1 MRSPACRSRRLLSWA
16 LAFALAAAFAAAMAG
31 DARAEGPPL
40 AVSQWHDSGAW
51 DPMVVCGEAGA
62 SLTGTAEEFCGWYES
77 CAGNPDRDG
86 FCDHQIDA
94 RDLVRCQIGDLWDS
108 ACEDQRTELEP
119 ACVTSAI
126 PDRLSPEHWICS
138 GLFWAFES
146 HYDGRWEE
154 HGCDAMVDSATRP
167 EGLSQDAVDLC
178 RSYGALR
185 VCDVASSNL
194 PTCEGWSDG
203 FLLHGDDAAHGCSA
217 AYDSAEVGVRCRSEN
232 EERWAEMSCAGY
244 VADGVEPPLAWD
256 PAAEDHAF
264 CQRYG
269 AQRYEDFCPTT
280 PEDAVK
286 PEGIDDFC
294 DRWPDLPGEW
304 HSTDGSTDD
313 EEPPSDAEEDADEE
327 EAQEEELP
335 QGAPDVLVALGATSP
350 FCNRPDLLSEESRA
364 ACESAGAIAHRHP
377 LAHYGLDVHFTTLDG
392 EDEPHL
398 DLPAIAGSVLQ
409 TLGGFVWMLIVYLLK
424 AVLLLLEWA
433 FEVPLIRG
441 CAEGTGTAESCVDA
455 MPGVSEAL
463 LNLHQ
468 NVLGT
473 PWMLAAISAA
483 GLWGLWNGLVRMRF
497 AATLAGLAATVL
509 LMALALAIINRPAE
523 TVGWAAKLS
532 SDASLGVLNATGRFG
547 ADNPTGSFAE
557 AQQGLFD
564 AIVTR
569 PWCALQFG
577 DVKWCMEERDGT
589 GASVADVWLSFE
601 PGGVERENLYLLAK
615 GEEVDDG
622 AWGDTK
628 SYFKAAGEL
637 FGNFALLATCDYDAG
652 ECQASDDWD
661 QAEQMAAVQGQLKE
675 VIGDTGI
682 SEEKVRLQEA
692 GGTLTRLG
700 LIGMVALTQIG
711 AILVLLWIAM
721 RLATASVM
729 VLLLLLLAPVWLL
742 APALGDTGRS
752 AFLTYLKRLAT
763 AVAAKLLFAL
773 ILTVVLLMSDV
784 IATLDLAWFPIWL
797 LQLAFWWS
805 LLLKRQTLMAYAGFD
820 LEAAAAGS
828 DGGRGGGGM
837 RGLGLMQAYFG
848 YRAIRDLGGDLKSVV
863 TAPARAIRRGQ
874 DAADRA
880 QTSALKDRFGRQAGD
895 RARAGLGS
903 ARNVRAHDLQR
914 RLPGLEGRV
923 EQARAAREA
932 AEQALQPPQGMRDRV
947 SDATAARGR
956 AEGRVQAA
964 DRDLDRA
971 NLLYDGSDKAQ
982 DRLAA
987 AELEHDTALQQ
998 RDAAVR
1004 EQQTARSALDAFQPD
1019 QDDVRH
1025 AQELRT
1031 DERNAEQELRSVNG
1045 DIHRLN
1051 NAPAD
1056 FSDRER
1062 SDWVTNRRAAI
1073 ESGAD
1078 AAADEQLIAAGID
1091 PHHYRNAAPDAQA
1104 QLYERSAQAMEED
1117 RRLFNRLEAESL
1129 PADVQRREA
1138 AAARGDRNYVD
1149 DLLRHG
1155 QDEREADRQDES
1167 RRRNRKLL

>member
-1 MRSPACRSRRLLSWA
+1 MRSPAWPTKRLLTWA
-16 LAFALAAAFAAAMAG
+16 LALALAAAFTAVAAG
-31 DARAEGPPL
+31 DARADGPPL
-40 AVSQWHDSGAW
+40 PLSQWHDSEAW
-51 DPMVVCGEAGA
+51 DPMVVCGEAGD
-62 SLTGTAEEFCGWYES
+62 SLTGTAKEFCGWYES

-94 RDLVRCQIGDLWDS
+94 RFLVLCQIGERWDS
-108 ACEDQRTELEP
+108 ACEDVRTELE
-119 ACVTSAI
+119 ATCVTSTI
-126 PDRLSPEHWICS
+126 PAAESPEHWICS

-154 HGCDAMVDSATRP
+154 DGCAAMVDRATRP
-167 EGLSQDAVDLC
+167 DGLSQDAVDLC
-178 RSYGALR
+178 RSYGAL
-185 VCDVASSNL
+185 VACAAASD
-194 PTCEGWSDG
+194 CEGWSDG
-203 FLLHGDDAAHGCSA
+203 FLLQGDDAAAGCTA
-217 AYDSAEVGVRCRSEN
+217 EYDDLADGVRCRDAN
-232 EERWAEMSCAGY
+232 EDRWAEMSCASY
-244 VADGVEPPLAWD
+244 IADAADPPLAWD
-256 PAAEDHAF
+256 PGAEDHAF

-269 AQRYEDFCPTT
+269 AQRYEDFCPTS

-294 DRWPDLPGEW
+294 QRWPGLPAQW
-304 HSTDGSTDD
+304 HATDGSADENPSGD
-313 EEPPSDAEEDADEE
+313 EEAPADAEEEAEEE
-327 EAQEEELP
+327 EAP

-350 FCNRPDLLSEESRA
+350 FCNRPDLLSDASRD
-364 ACESAGAIAHRHP
+364 ACDTAGAIAHRYP
-377 LAHYGLDVHFTTLDG
+377 LAHYGLDIHFTTLDG
-392 EDEPHL
+392 QDTPHL

-409 TLGGFVWMLIVYLLK
+409 TLGGFIWMLIVYLLK
-424 AVLLLLEWA
+424 MVLLLLEWA

-441 CAEGTGTAESCVDA
+441 CTEGADTSGACVDA
-455 MPGVSEAL
+455 MPAVSDAL
-463 LNLHQ
+463 LNLHE

-564 AIVTR
+564 ALVTR

-589 GASVADVWLSFE
+589 GASVADVWLAFE
-601 PGGVERENLYLLAK
+601 PGGVERANLYNLAK

-628 SYFKAAGEL
+628 SWFRAAGEFTL
-637 FGNFALLATCDYDAG
+637 GFLQLDECDFDAG
-652 ECQASDDWD
+652 ECQASDDWE
-661 QAEQMAAVQGQLKE
+661 QAEEMAAVQDALKT

-692 GGTLTRLG
+692 GGTLTRLA
-700 LIGMVALTQIG
+700 LIGLVGLTQI
-711 AILVLLWIAM
+711 AAFLVLLWIAI
-721 RLATASVM
+721 RLATAAVM
-729 VLLLLLLAPVWLL
+729 VLVLLMLAPVWLL

-784 IATLDLAWFPIWL
+784 IATLELAWFPIWL

-805 LLLKRQTLMAYAGFD
+805 LLLKRRTLMAYAGFD
-820 LEAAAAGS
+820 LERAAAGS
-828 DGGRGGGGM
+828 GADGGGSGSRGF
-837 RGLGLMQAYFG
+837 GLMQAYFG
-848 YRAIRDLGGDLKSVV
+848 YRAIRDFGGDLKSVV

-874 DAADRA
+874 DGADRA
-880 QTSALKDRFGRQAGD
+880 QQSALRDRFGRQAGD

-914 RLPGLEGRV
+914 RRAGLEGRV
-923 EQARAAREA
+923 EQATDARRA
-932 AEQALQPPQGMRDRV
+932 AEQALQPPQHLRDAV
-947 SDATAARGR
+947 SDATSQRNAAAARLR
-956 AEGRVQAA
+956 ATDRA
-964 DRDLDRA
+964 RDLARIDHDAEPGDQRA
-971 NLLYDGSDKAQ
+971 VE
-982 DRLAA
+982 RLDFAERDHNDAVTADAA
-987 AELEHDTALQQ
+987 AQQ
-998 RDAAVR
+998 RL
-1004 EQQTARSALDAFQPD
+1004 QTARDALENHAPD
-1019 QDDVRH
+1019 PADVANAR
-1025 AQELRT
+1025 QLRT
-1031 DERNAEQELRSVNG
+1031 DERNLDQELRSMNG
-1045 DIHRLN
+1045 EIHRLN

-1056 FSDRER
+1056 FSERER
-1062 SDWVTNRRAAI
+1062 SDWIENRRGAI
-1073 ESGAD
+1073 ERGAD

-1091 PHHYRNAAPDAQA
+1091 PHHYRSAAPDVQA
-1104 QLYERSAQAMEED
+1104 QMYERSAQAMEED
-1117 RRLFNRLEAESL
+1117 RRLFNRLDAESL

-1138 AAARGDRNYVD
+1138 AAARNDPNYVD
-1149 DLLRHG
+1149 DLMRHG
-1155 QDEREADRQDES
+1155 EDERAADRQENN
-1167 RRRNRKLL
+1167 RRRNRKRLL